1 MSTDDGFKLHQQ
13 IQASKQMMMVFW
25 LCRSTN
31 HKTLKTKEEEERRG
45 RETRGARVCFWREG
59 GSRGRERVVAEGD
72 GVLHFIFLLKRIMST
87 LNNSLETVVV

>member
-1 MSTDDGFKLHQQ
+1 MSADDGFKLHQQ

-31 HKTLKTKEEEERRG
+31 HKTLKTKEEEERREEER
-45 RETRGARVCFWREG
+45 REAL
-59 GSRGRERVVAEGD
+59 GSAFGERVVAEGD